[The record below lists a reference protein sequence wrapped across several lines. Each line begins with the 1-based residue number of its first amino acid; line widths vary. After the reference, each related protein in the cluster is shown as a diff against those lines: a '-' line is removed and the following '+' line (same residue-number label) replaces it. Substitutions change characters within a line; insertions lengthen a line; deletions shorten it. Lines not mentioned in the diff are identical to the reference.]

1 MLGYLLR
8 RVYAILISPE
18 SEWRTIAQEPVYDPQ
33 DLIRDYAM
41 PLIVTAILL
50 EVIVSGILTGIK
62 IKLVWIAL
70 IHFALLSLLLAI
82 TTSLIQSFAMR
93 FQSCDER
100 TAVAKVAVYGS
111 TPIWLAAML
120 SAFFMFNAFL
130 AFVLKLAGL
139 IYAIY
144 LYSLGL
150 SPVLNT
156 PLGQRRNF
164 SIVIAMMVFLI
175 FGMTRLLS
183 AGAERFFNR

>member
-1 MLGYLLR
+1 MLRHILR

-50 EVIVSGILTGIK
+50 EVIVSGILMGIK

-70 IHFALLSLLLAI
+70 VHFALLALLLAI
-82 TTSLIQSFAMR
+82 TTSLIQSFAPR

-100 TAVAKVAVYGS
+100 TQVAKVAVYGS
-111 TPIWLAAML
+111 TPIWVAALL
-120 SAFFMFNAFL
+120 SAFFMFNAF
-130 AFVLKLAGL
+130 FSFILKLAGL

-150 SPVLNT
+150 GPILNT

-164 SIVIAMMVFLI
+164 STVIAMMVFLI

>member
-1 MLGYLLR
+1 MLHYILR

-70 IHFALLSLLLAI
+70 VHFALLALLLAI
-82 TTSLIQSFAMR
+82 TTSLIQSFATR

-100 TAVAKVAVYGS
+100 TEVAKVAVYGS

-130 AFVLKLAGL
+130 SFVLKLAGL

-164 SIVIAMMVFLI
+164 STVIAMMVFLI

>member
-1 MLGYLLR
+1 MLRHILR

-18 SEWRTIAQEPVYDPQ
+18 SEWCTIAQEPVYDPQ

-70 IHFALLSLLLAI
+70 VHFALLALLLAI
-82 TTSLIQSFAMR
+82 TTSLIQSFATR

-100 TAVAKVAVYGS
+100 TEVAKVAVYGS

-120 SAFFMFNAFL
+120 SAFFMPNAFL

-164 SIVIAMMVFLI
+164 STVIAMMVFLI

>member
-1 MLGYLLR
+1 MLRYILR

-70 IHFALLSLLLAI
+70 VHFALLALLLAI

-100 TAVAKVAVYGS
+100 TEVAKVAVYGS

-120 SAFFMFNAFL
+120 SAFFMSNAFL
-130 AFVLKLAGL
+130 SFVLKLAGL

-156 PLGQRRNF
+156 PVGQRRNF
-164 SIVIAMMVFLI
+164 STVIAMMVFLI

>member
-1 MLGYLLR
+1 MLRYILR

-70 IHFALLSLLLAI
+70 VHFALLALLLAI

-100 TAVAKVAVYGS
+100 TEVAKVAVYGS

-130 AFVLKLAGL
+130 SFVLKLAGL

-164 SIVIAMMVFLI
+164 STVIAMMVFLI